1 PPYLMPDVLMG
12 DTQYEL
18 FVAYPISWIEK
29 VGNDI
34 VQVGQVRRGWI
45 GVIGSHGNNGLT
57 VTRIKDN
64 SPGQQAGLTVGDVI
78 VKYSSTAVN
87 SVTQLARLVE
97 YTAPGQSVPLEFV
110 RNGQLQTVD
119 ILIGEKHHHK
129 TAMPPP
135 ENPETM
141 MYFEW
146 PTGSEMVERNQALE
160 NRVELL
166 EKELEKVKKLLE
178 AK

>member
-1 PPYLMPDVLMG
+1 
-12 DTQYEL
+12 
-18 FVAYPISWIEK
+18 
-29 VGNDI
+29 
-34 VQVGQVRRGWI
+34 
-45 GVIGSHGNNGLT
+45 
-57 VTRIKDN
+57 
-64 SPGQQAGLTVGDVI
+64 
-78 VKYSSTAVN
+78 
-87 SVTQLARLVE
+87 
-97 YTAPGQSVPLEFV
+97 
-110 RNGQLQTVD
+110 
-119 ILIGEKHHHK
+119 
-129 TAMPPP
+129 MPPP